1 MNEQSP
7 SGVLNKAD
15 YKKIAI
21 GAGVALAGALMTYVS
36 EVVTQVDF
44 GDWTPLVV
52 AGWGVIAN
60 IARKWIMD
68 NQKSY

>member
-7 SGVLNKAD
+7 SGVLNKTD

-21 GAGVALAGALMTYVS
+21 GAGVAVAGALITYVS

-44 GDWTPLVV
+44 KDWTPLVV

-60 IARKWIMD
+60 IVRIWIKD